1 MLEIGKMEREA
12 IEKLAMDSAAGQL
25 NEDAETLLQEYL
37 TEHPEA
43 NKWFQDMQEIYET
56 TQVAFDTKTSSVK
69 QPTENKPYL
78 KFNWF
83 PVLRRAA
90 VIAIAVTIGIT
101 AGRWSKSE
109 IPQQK
114 LQQVATSSDTATKSQ
129 GIRLEDIGEGFW
141 RDKVMAMM
149 NSSPAK
155 MHRDY
160 ISGPSLWE
168 KYNKY
173 KGDKL

>member
-1 MLEIGKMEREA
+1 MEREA

-25 NEDAETLLQEYL
+25 NEDTETLLKEYL
-37 TEHPEA
+37 AEHPEA
-43 NKWFQDMQEIYET
+43 NEWFQDMQEIYAN
-56 TQVAFDTKTSSVK
+56 TQFAFNEKTFPVK
-69 QPTENKPYL
+69 QPTENKPTL

-83 PVLRRAA
+83 PVFRWAA

-114 LQQVATSSDTATKSQ
+114 LQQVATSSDTMTKSQ
-129 GIRLEDIGEGFW
+129 GIRLEDIGDGFW
-141 RDKVMAMM
+141 REKVMAMM
-149 NSSPAK
+149 NSSTTK
-155 MHRDY
+155 IHKNY
-160 ISGPSLWE
+160 ITGPSLWE

-173 KGDKL
+173 KGEKL

>member
-1 MLEIGKMEREA
+1 MEREA

-43 NKWFQDMQEIYET
+43 KKWFQDMQEIYAN
-56 TQVAFDTKTSSVK
+56 TQFAFNEKTASVK
-69 QPTENKPYL
+69 QPTENRPSL

-83 PVLRRAA
+83 PVFRLAA
-90 VIAIAVTIGIT
+90 VIAIALTIGAA
-101 AGRWSKSE
+101 AGRWSKSQV
-109 IPQQK
+109 PNQK
-114 LQQVATSSDTATKSQ
+114 QQQVIASSDTDIKSQ

-141 RDKVMAMM
+141 REKVMAML
-149 NSSPAK
+149 NSPPEEI
-155 MHRDY
+155 HRSNID
-160 ISGPSLWE
+160 SPSLWE

-173 KGDKL
+173 KGEKL